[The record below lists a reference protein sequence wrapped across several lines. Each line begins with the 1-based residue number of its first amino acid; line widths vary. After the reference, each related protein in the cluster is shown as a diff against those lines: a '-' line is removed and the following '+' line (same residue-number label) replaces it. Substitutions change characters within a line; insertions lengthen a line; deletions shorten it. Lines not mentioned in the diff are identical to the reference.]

1 MKRLYVGN
9 LLYSATYDEVR
20 DLFGEYGTV
29 YDVELIAEREPGH
42 PHAFAF
48 VEMEDAE
55 ADTAID
61 ALDASDYMGLTLRVE
76 EANGYAGPV
85 TPRDNLS
92 V

>member
-9 LLYSATYDEVR
+9 LLYSTTYDEVR
-20 DLFGEYGTV
+20 DLFAQYGTV
-29 YDVELIAEREPGH
+29 YNVELIAEREPGR

-48 VEMEDAE
+48 AEMEDDE

-76 EANGYAGPV
+76 EAKAASGPV
-85 TPRDNLS
+85 TRRGS
-92 V
+92 VAI